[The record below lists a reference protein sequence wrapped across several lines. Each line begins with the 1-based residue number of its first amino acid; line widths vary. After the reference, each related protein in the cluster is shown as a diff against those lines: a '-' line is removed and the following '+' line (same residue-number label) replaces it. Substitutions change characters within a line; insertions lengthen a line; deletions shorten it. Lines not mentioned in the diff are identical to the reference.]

1 MVNRGSG
8 SPFDRHPTEFESYLN
23 IVTQAHGQLIINMSQ
38 DIELVKQMMQEH
50 SRQHEMANRAV
61 LEMPAVK
68 QDEKP
73 S

>member
-1 MVNRGSG
+1 
-8 SPFDRHPTEFESYLN
+8 
-23 IVTQAHGQLIINMSQ
+23 MSQ